1 MEGIGK
7 GLGTTIVLLCVFCVL
22 VFWGGYELVDWLFI
36 DDAIRT
42 TEIIEPEIELVVKE
56 NVVDTVYVYRKP

>member
-7 GLGTTIVLLCVFCVL
+7 GMAIVVLCIFCVI

-36 DDAIRT
+36 DDSIRT
-42 TEIIEPEIELVVKE
+42 TELINPEIELVIKD

>member
-7 GLGTTIVLLCVFCVL
+7 GLGTAIAVLCVCCVL
-22 VFWGGYELVDWLFI
+22 VFWGGYKLVDWLFI

-42 TEIIEPEIELVVKE
+42 TELIEPEIELVVKN